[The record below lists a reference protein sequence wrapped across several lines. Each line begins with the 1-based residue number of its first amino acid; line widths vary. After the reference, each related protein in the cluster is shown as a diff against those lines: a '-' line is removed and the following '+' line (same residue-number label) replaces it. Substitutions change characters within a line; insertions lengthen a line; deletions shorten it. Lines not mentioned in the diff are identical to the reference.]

1 MARDVPPARR
11 KIRLNQISP
20 LRGSRLRRV
29 PLVVRTLRLRLRSV
43 SPESHLRRPR
53 QGPPS
58 ENMHANPALSRT
70 SRRSGDIPSATYA
83 WERPRSHSQS
93 RDFERQTGKRNLLDP
108 RLPSGRRSASELRL
122 SPESIAWQ
130 RTALEIGSSGPA

>member
-43 SPESHLRRPR
+43 SHESRLRRLR
-53 QGPPS
+53 QGPPR
-58 ENMHANPALSRT
+58 ENMHANPAFSWT
-70 SRRSGDIPSATYA
+70 SRRSGDIPSAADLTNGLAGNTGAQA
-83 WERPRSHSQS
+83 WISDGRVPEPATLGLTGAGLLTLLAMGKLRR
-93 RDFERQTGKRNLLDP
+93 RD
-108 RLPSGRRSASELRL
+108 
-122 SPESIAWQ
+122 
-130 RTALEIGSSGPA
+130 